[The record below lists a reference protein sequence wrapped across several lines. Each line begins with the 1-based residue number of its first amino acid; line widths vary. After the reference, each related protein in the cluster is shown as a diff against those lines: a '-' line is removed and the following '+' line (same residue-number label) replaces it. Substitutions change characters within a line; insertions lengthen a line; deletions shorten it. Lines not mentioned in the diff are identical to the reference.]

1 MYTPGT
7 IKAIGLMSKGVSSDR
22 AFAEGRNIDL
32 QAAQTRIN
40 FYTQE
45 SLKSSMLTSLPSTA
59 YSASVNTPG
68 IAATTPAKVTNP
80 TPSTTVS
87 KTWDDM
93 VKEGYKRN
101 TGDGSYLANAPG
113 MAQVPVATGSQ
124 KKLKTFFDDRYMPTQ
139 KELEQQTN
147 LELKD
152 DLLYINN
159 SLKNNGWGVKNA
171 NEGIQVAAQR
181 TASILSKPVFGGNL
195 VGDLTSMLS
204 PEKQAQVKE
213 QEKQRVKSFETSAS
227 NYFKSTSIPDL
238 VKSKKLLYADIDS
251 QLKDLEDQSKY
262 WTSSAIRGGDQQS
275 IKDSQ
280 ERVGKITAKKLELNK
295 LKNSLEDTY
304 EKRVTAIKSKEA
316 VGALE
321 QLRTNF
327 KTDED
332 FLKGLDSFKN
342 KAGGLATVNSDF
354 TKVLKDIYNENY
366 LDRALTQADIEV
378 GGKKV
383 MNEVALQRFLE
394 GTPLTTGAL
403 GEVNE
408 SRYDGFK
415 ADLIKS
421 HLQLGQGI
429 TTELTN
435 KVITAVKRQE
445 QLVKEAES
453 STITPK
459 RLEEIQKEVSVLQQS
474 VDFNKKLIDKTSEIH
489 NPEAFKTNKELTNF
503 LGTYVEREE
512 RKEALSKFYF
522 KQDYGVAKGAYIVGR
537 TGQKVAQGVAQ
548 QFLGNIVEG
557 LGGATGWEWLETKGR
572 RFNNAVSVEELVN
585 FDKVNSRGQYQ
596 TTADFIF
603 EDAQGNREYNP
614 SALVFQGGEMLPLI
628 VGSMYGGG
636 AIAGGAGRLMARNLK
651 TLTAKGM
658 MSSARAAQFSS
669 TLAKTGSYRA
679 AFQNVTAASK
689 NPLVQQL
696 SARVPNAMSMTAIVY
711 PQQFV
716 STYRDLY
723 EKGVENA
730 RTKAHAIASIS
741 TGIEVLTENIFPDMK
756 YLDDF
761 AEKGVFGKSWVG
773 SYQQYRTL
781 YGNVFGDAFSPKT
794 LDYLATRS
802 LNLAGKG
809 TSVGRFMLAR
819 GTEEGI
825 EEVSAEL
832 MNFFADNEGL
842 ANLKGEPAKELTVD
856 GLITAFSGSYFTFP
870 LGAGKQIKAYNENRK
885 YGEMYDIM
893 LNAQYYKNK
902 IDQELKAGKIT
913 ADKAAT
919 ALGKIQEL
927 EAIEKEYGVRN
938 LKNLDNKKLEQLTD
952 LMEDEHLQFD
962 YFKSIL
968 KKNSIDEKLTSLDK
982 QTYTEDQKKELIAMS
997 EEAAKTIDQYKKK
1010 SDFYSQLTDEDKKAV
1025 LDNSINGKLQL
1036 TRFARTE
1043 DIEHLGSNLEDY
1055 AATVVAGRR
1064 PGYFVD
1070 SIRQYRDNVKKIKEE
1085 REQAEQDAIAAG
1097 TYNPLVDAIE
1107 NKTPT
1112 TTPTSITSQDELQG
1126 VLAQAVMAPDRGGDL
1141 VAYFNGS
1148 FDQQLEAIE
1157 ADTERVTAM
1166 FLDSVSS
1173 SGQSGDT
1180 IEMQPDGTEEI
1191 STQERDPIDNDK
1203 RIADLTE
1210 EQQEEL
1216 AEMLSE
1222 LNNQYDDILERKQ
1235 TISRVV
1241 GAAIDAVAPSE
1252 IMGMTDA
1259 TAQTEAYSG
1268 WIKDLLTKVT
1278 EEAEAVRQVMADD
1291 TSLAQSVFYDKISY
1305 LEYKADNK
1313 EKIDKK
1319 LAEIKK
1325 IKEERKAA
1333 ETPTAEETRNNVTA
1347 KEKSEETGKE
1357 VSIEVPELIQSDV
1370 TPEFAQGLT
1379 ALESMPKSRLTAT
1392 ASQAAGDIVT
1402 DEEYNAQRGVV
1413 IQNLLGEVL
1422 GSTSLDSALA
1432 KMYSIMEA
1440 AEVSVE
1446 EKAKTLELMKKV
1458 ANSEPV
1464 LEEDYTHMFEL
1475 LLIKANLDLGKL
1487 KFTGPAAKVEAPAIV
1502 ATQVD
1507 ERTAEE
1513 IERTTAI
1520 PNVQLGTLEGKLVE
1534 YNGVRGTLV
1543 ISEGGIVTVE
1553 TDNTI
1558 YELTGATKETSSLE
1572 HMIQEVVSEMDSKE
1586 SDDIISETEVM
1597 LDNVE
1602 YLIET
1607 DARGNVVGL
1616 RDKRKPQKKITN
1628 NKLLIRA
1635 EVLRNRLEHQ
1645 VITETIET
1653 TPELIE
1659 DIAEAVQEI
1668 PSAQIVENLFT
1679 FNMTDNVASGIDKL
1693 YEDGNNTNL
1702 TEAELLETE
1711 LWVMDAWYKLDDLA
1725 KEYPEDEVFQNAI
1738 ENLLIINK
1746 LLYNGQQRKST
1757 RKAGP
1762 KKPAEAKERRTAPKK
1777 EPSKTKSKSP
1787 IVKESA
1793 KPTQLTL
1800 DFSTPTP
1807 VVKEAKTKKAEA
1819 KITLPAEQPTPETN
1833 VTDTVVNNQKV
1844 VSEVKVEVAATE
1856 EAKSEVQS
1864 KNQILN
1870 TQNLKMPISPNNPDA
1885 GHLRVQEK
1893 IIQSVNKEHRTAK
1906 PAIVDLFT
1914 MVEQVLGPET
1924 LTQMEAIFDE
1934 VQLGVDAERKAV
1946 LRSQF
1951 LSLFPTNF
1959 MKPTAAAYMFDTQ
1972 IVNKVSQS
1980 DLTQVNEIN
1989 LNATE
1994 EEIYQYNKNRLVPEV
2009 ELKDGRKIKNMR
2021 VKQSEGKLLFLK
2033 EDKTEVDGKEV
2044 TTKTWVTLS
2053 QVKDPTK
2060 VLQYP
2065 IKGVTPMSFNAL
2077 NVLTFTML
2085 DNKGEVQR
2093 YNNEGDKTESGD
2105 KALLIYLPTSKA
2117 KANPT
2122 PQQLAM
2128 SGLRAQI
2135 VEGKRVVHQV
2145 ELTGPSVTTSF
2156 VTKEGET
2163 VPTNGDY
2170 EFEFSTE
2177 TLTPVEATMTPA
2189 EVIEDKVVEKT
2200 IAVETTQEKS
2210 VAALEAL
2217 IAKAK
2222 TIPDPSK
2229 EGYLIDGERYER
2241 QSGFTKRV
2249 MGKTQVD
2256 TEDSVLNME
2265 KGAAVGNLL
2274 DIIGRDV
2281 LGGRTVKSLAE
2292 YIKEAEG
2299 MGKSLREGKGYKLEF
2314 TQEQFDALVA
2324 ELESVKK
2331 ELTRQGYKVYTEGLV
2346 IYRKYNAE
2354 EKEATGYAGV
2364 AGAMDIVAVDKD
2376 GGVHIIDFKNKKFK
2390 NTQTFKSSMYNSN
2403 ERFPS
2408 NISKWGTQQTA
2419 YGVLSGDFGLP
2430 IRSINILAFAS
2441 QYEES
2446 DGVITVNMLSK
2457 GSDQVP
2463 VLAQNKSDISD
2474 SIIRLKYDSK
2484 IAAQINSRTVKPT
2497 PQPLNKEAD
2506 KVQLEA
2512 IKENVPDLTDS
2523 EARNASLVLSSLGMN
2538 LNNVKSGLDSKDENP
2553 TTKNPPTC

>member
-7 IKAIGLMSKGVSSDR
+7 IKAIGLMSKGVSPDR

-59 YSASVNTPG
+59 YNSGIATPG
-68 IAATTPAKVTNP
+68 AAPTAPAKVTNP
-80 TPSTTVS
+80 TPSTTIS
-87 KTWDDM
+87 KTWGDM

-101 TGDGSYLANAPG
+101 TGDGSYLTNVPG

-124 KKLKTFFDDRYMPTQ
+124 KKLKTFFDDRYMLTPEEQAEEDLKINVDPTKFVSSRLINGGWGIKDEQKKIEVAADNIAKTLSAAVKPINAYNLKTVEQIAEEKRQQDANYASMKTAALAFLNSKTVEELNKNKKILDRQLEMKMGDYTSTYTVTQ
-139 KELEQQTN
+139 KEVQSLGQGQLMNIAYERDKQNGNTGRKAVAQLEDYQAAIRETYKQKSAAFEAQKT
-147 LELKD
+147 LAVLKD
-152 DLLYINN
+152 QYNKSTDKDAFLN
-159 SLKNNGWGVKNA
+159 SLDGY
-171 NEGIQVAAQR
+171 
-181 TASILSKPVFGGNL
+181 
-195 VGDLTSMLS
+195 
-204 PEKQAQVKE
+204 
-213 QEKQRVKSFETSAS
+213 KS
-227 NYFKSTSIPDL
+227 
-238 VKSKKLLYADIDS
+238 
-251 QLKDLEDQSKY
+251 
-262 WTSSAIRGGDQQS
+262 
-275 IKDSQ
+275 
-280 ERVGKITAKKLELNK
+280 
-295 LKNSLEDTY
+295 
-304 EKRVTAIKSKEA
+304 
-316 VGALE
+316 
-321 QLRTNF
+321 
-327 KTDED
+327 
-332 FLKGLDSFKN
+332 
-342 KAGGLATVNSDF
+342 KAGGLVNLNSNINALIKSINPD
-354 TKVLKDIYNENY
+354 DY
-366 LDRALTQADIEV
+366 LDRALTEADIAK
-378 GGKKV
+378 GGPKV
-383 MNEVALQRFLE
+383 INEQALIRFNQN
-394 GTPLTTGAL
+394 TPLSGYEEQEASWNNTKSQLVESHTLL
-403 GEVNE
+403 GQSISGLLYNE
-408 SRYDGFK
+408 NIQ
-415 ADLIKS
+415 LIKRQQELVKLS
-421 HLQLGQGI
+421 QKPELSKSKLQEI
-429 TTELTN
+429 DAEF
-435 KVITAVKRQE
+435 KVI
-445 QLVKEAES
+445 
-453 STITPK
+453 
-459 RLEEIQKEVSVLQQS
+459 QKQ
-474 VDFNKKLIDKTSEIH
+474 VDTNSKILGKVSEIH
-489 NPEAFKTNKELTNF
+489 KFENLKDNKEIQNFAGSFLEDTKENIEKSKQYYSDDLTWYERTGWVTGRTVQKFFSGAGKLGTEIVAGVGAMTGWDGLQTFGRRATNYINVEALTNF
-503 LGTYVEREE
+503 DVVNNKGQFQTSEDFVFTDQEGNKNYQGTALLYSGAELTPLIISTVYTGGAASAGLGRVLG
-512 RKEALSKFYF
+512 ASSKTL
-522 KQDYGVAKGAYIVGR
+522 VAKGLMS
-537 TGQKVAQGVAQ
+537 AQRAS
-548 QFLGNIVEG
+548 QF
-557 LGGATGWEWLETKGR
+557 T
-572 RFNNAVSVEELVN
+572 
-585 FDKVNSRGQYQ
+585 
-596 TTADFIF
+596 
-603 EDAQGNREYNP
+603 
-614 SALVFQGGEMLPLI
+614 SAL
-628 VGSMYGGG
+628 
-636 AIAGGAGRLMARNLK
+636 AR
-651 TLTAKGM
+651 
-658 MSSARAAQFSS
+658 
-669 TLAKTGSYRA
+669 TGSYGKAFRA
-679 AFQNVTAASK
+679 TLAQSNSK
-689 NPLVQQL
+689 VVRFLGTQ
-696 SARVPNAMSMTAIVY
+696 VPNAIGLSSVIY
-711 PQQFV
+711 PQEFGR
-716 STYRDLY
+716 TYRELY
-723 EKGVENA
+723 EKGIDNA
-730 RTKAHAIASIS
+730 RGKAHAIAAMT
-741 TGIEVLTENIFPDMK
+741 TGIEVFTEGVAPDIK

-761 AEKGVFGKSWVG
+761 AEKGIIGKSWKG
-773 SYQQYRTL
+773 SFQQYRTL
-781 YGNVFGDAFSPKT
+781 YGEVFGNTFSNKT

-802 LNLAGKG
+802 INFGGRVGA
-809 TSVGRFMLAR
+809 VGRFMASR
-819 GTEEGI
+819 GVEEGL
-825 EEVSAEL
+825 EEVAAEL
-832 MNFFADNEGL
+832 MNHFADNHMGL
-842 ANLKGEPAKELTVD
+842 AAMRGEKPKELSTD
-856 GLITAFSGSYFTFP
+856 DLINAFAGAFMGYPF
-870 LGAGKQIKAYNENRK
+870 GAGRQVKAYNENRK
-885 YGEMYDIM
+885 YGQMFDIM
-893 LNAQYYKNK
+893 ANAAYYKDK
-902 IDQELKAGKIT
+902 INQEFKAGKIT
-913 ADKAAT
+913 QDKAAI

-927 EAIEKEYGVRN
+927 EGIEQEYGVRS
-938 LKNLDNKKLEQLTD
+938 LKNLQSTKQLEDISD
-952 LMEDEHLQFD
+952 LMEDPHLQFD
-962 YFKSIL
+962 YFKNIL
-968 KKNSIDEKLTSLDK
+968 IKKELDTKLNDLD
-982 QTYTEDQKKELIAMS
+982 QATYTEDQKKELMAAAD
-997 EEAAKTIDQYKKK
+997 EASKVIKDYKIK
-1010 SDFYSQLTDEDKKAV
+1010 SDFYSRLTDADKKEV
-1025 LDNSINGKLQL
+1025 LDNSIKTKLKL
-1036 TRFARTE
+1036 SRLAKTE
-1043 DIEHLGSNLEDY
+1043 SLEELGNNLSNY
-1055 AATVVAGRR
+1055 AADIQLRKR
-1064 PGYFVD
+1064 PAYFVE
-1070 SIRQYRDNVKKIKEE
+1070 SVGNYRDQIQKIQEE
-1085 REQAEQDAIAAG
+1085 REQAEQNALASG
-1097 TYNPLVDAIE
+1097 TYNPIADALE

-1112 TTPTSITSQDELQG
+1112 TSTNSITSQDELNDL
-1126 VLAQAVMAPDRGGDL
+1126 LAQAMLSPDRGSDL
-1141 VAYFNGS
+1141 LAYITGQ
-1148 FDQQLEAIE
+1148 FDEQLEALIE
-1157 ADTERVTAM
+1157 DSETLTLQFLNQARNSRVDGETVDTRA
-1166 FLDSVSS
+1166 
-1173 SGQSGDT
+1173 
-1180 IEMQPDGTEEI
+1180 DGTNEVVPDE
-1191 STQERDPIDNDK
+1191 TDVANTEA
-1203 RIADLTE
+1203 RIKDLTE
-1210 EQQEEL
+1210 EQQDEL
-1216 AEMLSE
+1216 GSMLSE
-1222 LNNQYDDILERKQ
+1222 INNHYDDILERKQ
-1235 TISRVV
+1235 TVARILSSTLDGVFPKELNDIV
-1241 GAAIDAVAPSE
+1241 DAVERDKAIGTWGQGLRQKAVDE
-1252 IMGMTDA
+1252 
-1259 TAQTEAYSG
+1259 Y
-1268 WIKDLLTKVT
+1268 
-1278 EEAEAVRQVMADD
+1278 EAVLQTMREDD
-1291 TSLAQSVFYDKISY
+1291 ALSQDVFYDKVAY

-1313 EKIDKK
+1313 EQIDKNI
-1319 LAEIKK
+1319 AK
-1325 IKEERKAA
+1325 IIEAREARNKATGEVVEDGVR
-1333 ETPTAEETRNNVTA
+1333 ETVTN

-1379 ALESMPKSRLTAT
+1379 ALETMPKSRLTAT

-1553 TDNTI
+1553 TENTI
-1558 YELTGATKETSSLE
+1558 YELTGATKDTSTLE

-1607 DARGNVVGL
+1607 DAKGNVVGL

-1653 TPELIE
+1653 TPELVE

-1800 DFSTPTP
+1800 DFSTPAP
-1807 VVKEAKTKKAEA
+1807 VVKEAKTKKAKA

-1833 VTDTVVNNQKV
+1833 VTDTVINNQKV

-1856 EAKSEVQS
+1856 EVKSEVQS

-1994 EEIYQYNKNRLVPEV
+1994 EEIYQYNKNRLVSEV

-2163 VPTNGDY
+2163 APTNGDY

-2281 LGGRTVKSLAE
+2281 LGGRTVKSLAD